1 MNVRVGEVASTGN
14 TSATQVVVTDK
25 RPDIIGQAIAHFVK
39 VESGTV
45 KVSVGSAPHASNKAW
60 SSTDTIPPI
69 TCQIGEL
76 YVQQTGAGDTFL
88 VH

>member
-14 TSATQVVVTDK
+14 TSATQVTVTDK
-25 RPDIIGQAIAHFVK
+25 RPDIIGQAITHF
-39 VESGTV
+39 
-45 KVSVGSAPHASNKAW
+45 
-60 SSTDTIPPI
+60 
-69 TCQIGEL
+69 IGEL